1 LAIPIGVRELVRS
14 RLACLSDT
22 ARQVVTAVAGR
33 DVDENLVRQVAGRTD
48 EETLAGLEELVAR
61 GLLRPS
67 DTGLDFVNDR
77 IRAVAHEDTNA
88 AGRRLLHARVAEAL
102 AARARPAVRSRG
114 SSPNTL
120 GWAATTRTPHDGR
133 YVRETMRVRFSP
145 TGRRANTTNRHS
157 PSDSATS
164 RPSMP
169 GSQDS
174 RCSTAI
180 TRPRSPPTKRPPH
193 MRTNRWPSRRSNTK
207 LGALHLRRRS
217 WSTARAHLEA
227 ALTAVDDQDKALA
240 ARITADLGLLELT
253 TGDLEGAAHHAEAGD
268 DDRAVRLLT
277 TALTARSRAA
287 ATAVQLFSTTSP
299 ICTTEAVIRCDRW
312 S

>member
-1 LAIPIGVRELVRS
+1 
-14 RLACLSDT
+14 
-22 ARQVVTAVAGR
+22 
-33 DVDENLVRQVAGRTD
+33 
-48 EETLAGLEELVAR
+48 
-61 GLLRPS
+61 
-67 DTGLDFVNDR
+67 
-77 IRAVAHEDTNA
+77 
-88 AGRRLLHARVAEAL
+88 
-102 AARARPAVRSRG
+102 
-114 SSPNTL
+114 
-120 GWAATTRTPHDGR
+120 
-133 YVRETMRVRFSP
+133 
-145 TGRRANTTNRHS
+145 
-157 PSDSATS
+157 
-164 RPSMP
+164 
-169 GSQDS
+169 
-174 RCSTAI
+174 
-180 TRPRSPPTKRPPH
+180 

-277 TALTARSRAA
+277 TALTARSRAT